1 MSELQEGQ
9 AAEQEIIEQQQS
21 QQPDNGNAELAPA
34 SEGKHEEN
42 NQASEELSANAQ
54 KVINKKH
61 WEAKEAE
68 RQAAE
73 YKRQLE
79 ELQSQQRTAQNAE
92 PIVPP
97 MPDAFEDNFEQLVSE
112 RDKKIMERAQW
123 QANQNAQQQQQQQI
137 EQQQLQEQ
145 QQKIYQ
151 SVQTYEERAKGFGI
165 DKQELEQVG
174 NLVSQSGISLDLQM
188 ELLNDPDGA
197 LIVKHLASD
206 IQSLDQLTKMTPYQA
221 ANFINQKV
229 RPQAINLK
237 PKTSNT
243 PPPPDNLSGGNVDID
258 AAKYGI
264 VAGAKFE

>member
-1 MSELQEGQ
+1 MSELQENQ
-9 AAEQEIIEQQQS
+9 EIEQEVVEQTQ
-21 QQPDNGNAELAPA
+21 GNELSNDGAELAPA
-34 SEGKHEEN
+34 SEGQHEQN
-42 NQASEELSANAQ
+42 TPQQEELSPNAQ

-79 ELQSQQRTAQNAE
+79 ELQAKQQETQSVE

-97 MPDAFEDNFEQLVSE
+97 LPDTFDDDYEAKIAE
-112 RDKKIMERAQW
+112 RDKKLMERARW
-123 QANQNAQQQQQQQI
+123 NAEQTMRQTQQEQLQ
-137 EQQQLQEQ
+137 QQQLQ
-145 QQKIYQ
+145 QQKQQIMQ

-174 NLVSQSGISLDLQM
+174 NLVSNSGISVDLQM

-221 ANFINQKV
+221 ANFINQTI
-229 RPQAINLK
+229 RPKAVNLK
-237 PKTSNT
+237 PKASNA
-243 PPPPDNLSGGNVDID
+243 PPPPDNLTGGTVDTD
-258 AAKYGI
+258 ASKYSI